1 MSQKSATPASSNVS
15 QKFSMLGAALSL
27 LVPVA
32 SGGCGNSGSG
42 EPTVPAVEMVAGA
55 MLPRTGPNANLD
67 WVSAVELAL
76 FDINN
81 GIAKAKMA
89 KPVHFHI
96 DEQDTASNEATA
108 NTTMGIYSGEGA
120 KIVVTE
126 ASGAAIGSNKWNYSP
141 DNMAAGTQIPVVSF
155 TATSATLNKVDATD
169 PDATRQAALQDMS
182 NWFFR
187 TCQISDLLAPVRL
200 AQWFTQGPNGTAGNG
215 DVNGDGQV
223 KVVWI
228 GTNDTSTQ
236 ASITGDQKAATAFVA
251 TRPAGSPGYIA
262 ERVTFDPGADPTTFD
277 YAAAIT
283 AATDGLDETGLTSL
297 ATAPDLI
304 VNKALPTVAIPFI
317 KAYKQ
322 NTNNKTAIFQDGSFR
337 RNTLL
342 VALGSSADGQIG
354 VSNIAYTHNPS
365 GELFKTEEQAL
376 TGFAPAAYE
385 SQGYDAMAIS
395 LLAVIKASITASE
408 ASATGGPADV
418 TPTMVR
424 DALTDLNHDAS
435 DPAVVQFGTGATEL
449 AKGIKAMMDH
459 KAVDYLGASGDV
471 NFDALGNVKN
481 LGVLWKIQGGQFVE
495 TTTFDCVSNVSCP
508 AQ

>member
-1 MSQKSATPASSNVS
+1 MSQKSASPTRNVS
-15 QKFSMLGAALSL
+15 KKFSMLGAALSL

-32 SGGCGNSGSG
+32 SGGCGDGAKA
-42 EPTVPAVEMVAGA
+42 EPTVPAVEMIAGA

-67 WVSAVELAL
+67 WVSAVELAML
-76 FDINN
+76 DINA
-81 GIAKAKMA
+81 GIKKAKMA
-89 KPVHFHI
+89 KPVNFHI

-126 ASGAAIGSNKWNYSP
+126 ASAAAIGSNKWNYNM
-141 DNMAAGTQIPVVSF
+141 DNVTAGTQMPVVSF

-169 PDATRQAALQDMS
+169 PDPVRAAALQDMS

-187 TCQISDLLAPVRL
+187 TCQISDLLAPVRIG
-200 AQWFTQGPNGTAGNG
+200 QMFSQGPNNLPGNG
-215 DVNGDGQV
+215 DVNGDGKV

-228 GTNDTSTQ
+228 GTTDTSTM
-236 ASITGDQKAATAFVA
+236 ASITGDQKAVMTYLTAHPLTAPLAFVA
-251 TRPAGSPGYIA
+251 ET
-262 ERVTFDPGADPTTFD
+262 VTFDPGADPTTFD
-277 YAAAIT
+277 FAPWIT
-283 AATDGLDETGLTSL
+283 KATDGLAADGTADG
-297 ATAPDLI
+297 APDLI
-304 VNKALPTVAIPFI
+304 INKALPTIAIPFI

-322 NTNNKTAIFQDGSFR
+322 NPANTTKIFQDGSFR

-342 VALGSSADGQIG
+342 ASLGAAADGQIG
-354 VSNIAYTHNPS
+354 VSNIAYTDNDS
-365 GELFKTEEQAL
+365 GKLFKTEQQAQTL
-376 TGFAPAAYE
+376 WAPAAYE

-395 LLAVIKASITASE
+395 LLAVIKAAIKQDLEMGA
-408 ASATGGPADV
+408 GPETV
-418 TPTMVR
+418 TPAMVR

-435 DPAVVQFGTGATEL
+435 DPAVVQFGTGAVEF
-449 AKGIKAMMDH
+449 AKGIQAMKDG

-495 TTTFDCVSNVSCP
+495 TTTFDCVSSP
-508 AQ
+508 ACLAQ